1 MKQLYTQSM
10 EGSHKPLP
18 GISGAEDVVRG
29 QIKMFLC
36 SLALTAQGKRRKER
50 RKGRDRGKG
59 NSGLGYEE
67 RKNYSSPCKLYKIP
81 V

>member
-1 MKQLYTQSM
+1 
-10 EGSHKPLP
+10 
-18 GISGAEDVVRG
+18 
-29 QIKMFLC
+29 MFLC